1 MNQKQKKILIIVLA
15 LVVVIAIIAA
25 VVIFKGQNKEP
36 YVRVEEDGTRVNT
49 SEKLAEAKTYK
60 GLEFSN
66 IKFVNSS
73 GVTNLTADV
82 KNATEN
88 DMPAQSLNI
97 NVLDKSGN
105 IITTFA
111 GVVAAVRAGETTM
124 LSAAIGGNYTNAY
137 DIEIVD

>member
-1 MNQKQKKILIIVLA
+1 MDQKQKKILIIVLA

-25 VVIFKGQNKEP
+25 VVIFKIGNKEP
-36 YVRVEEDGTRVNT
+36 YVKVEEDGTRVNT
-49 SEKLAEAKTYK
+49 SEKLAETKTYK

-73 GVTNLTADV
+73 GVTNLSADV
-82 KNATEN
+82 KNTTGN
-88 DMPAQSLNI
+88 DMPAQSVKI

-105 IITTFA
+105 VITTFS
-111 GVVAAVRAGETTM
+111 GNIVPIKAGETTT
-124 LSAAIGGNYTNAY
+124 LSAGILANYTNAY